1 MLEMSQLG
9 QINDTFC
16 SEFCPRIRDFPC
28 SMSPPNENRNSVW
41 IAVDMAV
48 TILFN
53 MG

>member
-16 SEFCPRIRDFPC
+16 SEFCARIRDFPC
-28 SMSPPNENRNSVW
+28 SMSPNEYRNSVW
-41 IAVDMAV
+41 IAVDMSK